1 VAGFFLTA
9 NAFRDLEDLPMEAL
23 LRDLRLA
30 LRNLLRNRGFTIAAL
45 LCLGLGMGASS
56 AIFSIVNSVLLKP
69 LPFAEPERVVMIW
82 NQFLLQ
88 DLPKVPASGRELMDL
103 RSQSTVLQDAA
114 AMTPQT
120 VRLTQDEQLEELLA
134 GRVTA
139 SLFPVL
145 GVKPA
150 LGRVFSPE
158 EDVYGQSDVAV
169 LTYKLWS
176 ERFGSDP
183 RIVGRSVTI
192 DNRPFVVTGVLPKDF
207 SFGKMPIELY
217 IPLAL
222 SPDRLLP
229 RDFRTATL
237 VGRLKPGV
245 RLEQAQVEMDMIARR
260 FQREYPESYP
270 AGSGYRI
277 LLVPAHE
284 DLVGQVRTPLL
295 ILLGA
300 TGLVLVISCLNVANL
315 LLVRATTRAKE
326 VAIRTALGSSRA
338 ILIRQFLTEGLLLS
352 LLGAALGLLL
362 AFWAIRLVIVNLS
375 NIPRLDQ
382 VSLDGGVLLFTLG
395 LVVLTGAVF
404 GLAPALQSTGRQS
417 LRTPLQEGGKTSGG
431 SGAGQRTRSALVVAE
446 IAIALVVLVGA
457 GLMIQSFRHLL
468 EVDPGFRTRGLLTA
482 RVILRGPQYQGPWMM
497 EFQRQLQEKVAS
509 LPGVQGAAITSEV
522 PMGIGMNLRGDIVVE
537 GKVLGPDEPPPT
549 TGWRMVSPDYFKT
562 MEIPVLR
569 GREFT
574 LADHQRAPDV
584 VVVEEDLARRL
595 WPDENPLGKR
605 LRLNSPLPLQS
616 EWRTVVGVVGNV
628 RQQGLAEAGSDQLY
642 IPLAQYPSAL
652 ITLVLRPGTGSAE
665 DLASPVRQTIRSM
678 DRNLPVV
685 FQTIEDL
692 IDSSL
697 TSRRFNTLL
706 FLAFGIIALVLTLIG
721 IYGVMAY
728 SVSQRTRDMGIRMAL
743 GAQKGDVLRLI
754 VGQGLRLALLGLAL
768 GLVVAWG
775 VTRLMV
781 SLLYDVQATDLL
793 TFLGVSLLLGLLA
806 LAASYFPARR
816 AAKVDP
822 VVALRYE

>member
-1 VAGFFLTA
+1 
-9 NAFRDLEDLPMEAL
+9 METL

-30 LRNLLRNRGFTIAAL
+30 FRSLLKNRGFTFAAL

-56 AIFSIVNSVLLKP
+56 AIFSLVNAVLLKP

-82 NQFLLQ
+82 NQFLSQ
-88 DLPKVPASGRELMDL
+88 DLPKTYGSARELSDL
-103 RSQSTVLQDAA
+103 RSQSTVLESAA

-120 VRLTQDEQLEELLA
+120 VRLAQGEQIDELLA
-134 GRVTA
+134 ARVTA

-158 EDVYGQSDVAV
+158 EDVYGQSGVAV

-183 RIVGRSVTI
+183 RIVGRSLTI
-192 DNRPFVVTGVLPKDF
+192 DNRPFVVTGVLPKEF
-207 SFGKMPIELY
+207 SFGALPIDLFV
-217 IPLAL
+217 PLAL

-237 VGRLKPGV
+237 VGKLKPGI
-245 RLEQAQVEMDMIARR
+245 RLEEAQAEMDVIAQR
-260 FQREYPESYP
+260 FRREYPESYP

-295 ILLGA
+295 VLLGA

-338 ILIRQFLTEGLLLS
+338 TLIRQFLTEGLLLS
-352 LLGAALGLLL
+352 ILGAALGLLL
-362 AFWAIRLVIVNLS
+362 AFWATRLVIVNLS

-382 VSLDGGVLLFTLG
+382 VRLDGGVLLFTLG

-404 GLAPALQSTGRQS
+404 GVAPALQSTGRKS

-431 SGAGQRTRSALVVAE
+431 ASAGQRTRSALVVAE

-457 GLMIQSFRHLL
+457 GLMIQSFRRLL

-482 RVILRGPQYQGPWMM
+482 RVILRGPQYQPSLVT

-509 LPGVQGAAITSEV
+509 LPAVESAALASEL
-522 PMGIGMNLRGDIVVE
+522 PMGPGLHLRGDLVVE
-537 GKVLGPDEPPPT
+537 GKVLGPDEPPPM

-574 LADHQRAPDV
+574 PADHQRAPDV
-584 VVVEEDLARRL
+584 VIVDEDLARRL

-605 LRLNSPLPLQS
+605 LNLNAPLPHLS
-616 EWRTVVGVVGNV
+616 GWRTVVGVVGNV
-628 RQQGLAEAGSDQLY
+628 RQHGLAAAGSDQLY
-642 IPLAQYPSAL
+642 VPLAQYPSAL
-652 ITLVLRPGTGSAE
+652 ITLAMRPGSGNAE

-678 DRNLPVV
+678 DRNLPVT
-685 FQTIEDL
+685 FQTIEEL

-706 FLAFGIIALVLTLIG
+706 FLAFGVIALVLTLIG

-728 SVSQRTRDMGIRMAL
+728 SVAQRTRDMGIRMAL
-743 GAQKGDVLRLI
+743 GAQKRDVLRLV
-754 VGQGLRLALLGLAL
+754 VGQGMRLALLGLAL
-768 GLVVAWG
+768 GLVAAWG
-775 VTRLMV
+775 LTRLMV

-793 TFLGVSLLLGLLA
+793 TFLTVSLLLGLLA